1 MMIKFILIIIYITYL
16 VKIGINHVFLL
27 SPKTSW
33 KLLYFPKLKPSLS
46 APVRNIGALKASE
59 KDYEK
64 CYINLYLLTW
74 A

>member
-1 MMIKFILIIIYITYL
+1 MSTYL
-16 VKIGINHVFLL
+16 VKIGKNHVLLL

-59 KDYEK
+59 KDCK
-64 CYINLYLLTW
+64 KNVKSSTPAALLPYIFL
-74 A
+74 